1 MENKHV
7 QRSAGVH
14 VLLFKFS
21 CHISTSNPSNQT
33 VLACAGI
40 SVCSLIFVFLSNVK
54 QPDCSSRNLVQRVD
68 SLTYD
73 IYISTTSCKLSMSL
87 RFFLPLHRALIACIF
102 LVAVK

>member
-40 SVCSLIFVFLSNVK
+40 SVCSLIFDVK
-54 QPDCSSRNLVQRVD
+54 KRDCSSRNLVQRVD